1 MLSVFTSNDTLHL
14 NDDRLG
20 DAVLEGNATYPL
32 PALIGNINHVGVC
45 GSFAWATQ
53 TSYPWVLLPYGRIN
67 ANWLTVRQTIGTPG
81 SRTKLIVC
89 DRSAF

>member
-32 PALIGNINHVGVC
+32 PTYRQYQSRRDLRFICVGHADVIPV
-45 GSFAWATQ
+45 GSASLW
-53 TSYPWVLLPYGRIN
+53 SN
-67 ANWLTVRQTIGTPG
+67 
-81 SRTKLIVC
+81 
-89 DRSAF
+89 